1 MAATDFKD
9 YYATLGVGRAASAD
23 EIKKAFRRLARQ
35 YHPDMNPGD
44 KVAEARFKEINEA
57 YEVLSD
63 TDKRRKYDQFGQYW
77 SRVGAP
83 GAGAGP
89 AGVGFDDFEFGRYGS
104 FDDFINELLGRFGGG
119 ASASASAGYRS
130 PGFQDFG
137 SGFGGQATAGARKV
151 SLDAEA
157 SISLSL
163 SDAFRGTQK
172 QLRINNEMVEVKVPP
187 GIKAG
192 SKLRLRGK
200 GNIMPTT
207 GQRGDLY
214 LKVDIKPHEFFQLE
228 GDHLT
233 CEVPIAPDEAA
244 LGATIAVPTPDG
256 LVNVNIPA
264 GVRTGQSLR
273 LRGKGWPTRTGRG
286 DLLVKV
292 AIAVPKTLTDA
303 ERQAYEQLQRSRSAD
318 LRSDLKQYSL

>member
-23 EIKKAFRRLARQ
+23 EIKKAFRKLARQ

-77 SRVGAP
+77 SRVGGPTGGP
-83 GAGAGP
+83 GP
-89 AGVGFDDFEFGRYGS
+89 GVGFEDFEFGRYGS

-119 ASASASAGYRS
+119 ATASASAGYRS
-130 PGFQDFG
+130 PGFQDFAG
-137 SGFGGQATAGARKV
+137 GFGSQATAGARAV
-151 SLDAEA
+151 NLDAEA

-172 QLRINNEMVEVKVPP
+172 QLRINSEMVEVKVPA

-200 GNIMPTT
+200 GNIMPNT
-207 GQRGDLY
+207 GKRGDLY
-214 LKVDIKPHEFFQLE
+214 LKIEVKPHEFFQLE
-228 GDHLT
+228 GDQLS

-256 LVNVNIPA
+256 LVNVTIPA

-292 AIAVPKTLTDA
+292 AIAVPKSLTEA
-303 ERQAYEQLQRSRSAD
+303 ERQAYEQLQRSRSTD
-318 LRSDLKQYSL
+318 LRSALMQYSL